1 MPSCLQSV
9 FSTIGQSL
17 NISSLKMTPTV
28 AKNPGAVGEGSHH
41 QSLPFSSSRSE
52 NMVHSTWTLW
62 PLPQQLHGT
71 CKGRGNHLHVVTH
84 PAPFT
89 PASLL
94 PRRRKSDLYFP
105 PYLQLS
111 LICKHFVHAGT
122 SARNSLISS
131 AACMNSLC
139 FMLLQNPRHHGDEVG
154 HPSLSCVDNQR
165 RQRKPWWGS
174 VGSGL
179 H

>member
-17 NISSLKMTPTV
+17 NITSLKMTPTLLKTLGWGV
-28 AKNPGAVGEGSHH
+28 SHH
-41 QSLPFSSSRSE
+41 QSHPLSSSLSE

-62 PLPQQLHGT
+62 QLPQQLHGT
-71 CKGRGNHLHVVTH
+71 CKGTGNHLHVVIH

-89 PASLL
+89 PASLCPEGKATSIFL
-94 PRRRKSDLYFP
+94 HTCSSASSASILYMLVP
-105 PYLQLS
+105 L
-111 LICKHFVHAGT
+111 
-122 SARNSLISS
+122 ARNSLISS

-139 FMLLQNPRHHGDEVG
+139 FLLLHNPRHHGDGMG
-154 HPSLSCVDNQR
+154 HPPLSCVDNQR